1 MFKLNNKQYGHNF
14 CQKYQ
19 QTVEFLMYLI
29 ISLYSD
35 IGFIIIKLV
44 THHFFLSYHHLTW
57 QHLIEDSS
65 QTNNLPTVDLFSNTG
80 MDILKGKSPDNYDEI
95 RGRNH
100 LCSLHS
106 FRNNSMISIISSKPY
121 HQRMEEN
128 NSMDI
133 DDINNTPSEL
143 SYEASQKREI
153 CLRAAVENYEDM
165 LPS

>member
-1 MFKLNNKQYGHNF
+1 
-14 CQKYQ
+14 
-19 QTVEFLMYLI
+19 
-29 ISLYSD
+29 
-35 IGFIIIKLV
+35 
-44 THHFFLSYHHLTW
+44 
-57 QHLIEDSS
+57 
-65 QTNNLPTVDLFSNTG
+65 

-153 CLRAAVENYEDM
+153 CLRVAAENYEDM
-165 LPS
+165 LPSQDKLTNTNHLQHGPEKISDSTPT